1 MIRKASLEVITV
13 MIVLL
18 MSACGSDQDVEK
30 LGDRSRAL
38 FRMGMNDEAMELIQK
53 ALEIEPERFEL
64 LETYWKLRFRQDEG
78 AIERLKELESD
89 HPTNP
94 AYPRLLSLLLNDS
107 TERLDK
113 ARLSMKL
120 DPEEPEV
127 YLVLSD
133 VFIDMEMTDS
143 AVIYCEK
150 ALELDPS
157 MADAS
162 LFLGRLNSGKG
173 DLEGAA
179 AIYRA
184 ILDRGAGSEE
194 FDEAVDRLFSLYWEN
209 EDTSGAIDMA
219 RTALNDVRDPW
230 VLRDIAGTIAEDKIE
245 IELAKALALKAIEGM
260 NTEWI
265 EFVYPE
271 IDASWAAST
280 SRRYRGYMYD
290 TLGFVY
296 YQAGETQKTI
306 NAYEEAITL
315 IPYIDSE
322 ILMKL
327 ASAYEDLGMHDEA
340 IESLLDVLA
349 VSMNEEAKSRL
360 ESIYIGMHGDTTG
373 VHALVI
379 GKRDETTKPA
389 ADFEMVS
396 MNGDMVSLSDF
407 KGKVVLLNFWFPT

>member
-1 MIRKASLEVITV
+1 MIRKGSSEIIVV

-18 MSACGSDQDVEK
+18 MSGCGSDRDVGK

-38 FRMGMNDEAMELIQK
+38 FRMGMIDEAMELIQT
-53 ALEIEPERFEL
+53 ALEIEPERFDL

-78 AIERLKELESD
+78 AIERLRELESD
-89 HPTNP
+89 NPTNP
-94 AYPRLLSLLLNDS
+94 VYPRLLSLLLDDS

-113 ARLSMKL
+113 ARQAMKL

-127 YLVLSD
+127 CLVLSD
-133 VFIDMEMTDS
+133 VFIDMGMTDS
-143 AVIYCEK
+143 AGIYCEK

-157 MADAS
+157 MANAS
-162 LFLGRLNSGKG
+162 LFLGRLSSSKG
-173 DLEGAA
+173 DLEGAVG
-179 AIYRA
+179 IYRSL
-184 ILDRGAGSEE
+184 LDRGAGSEE
-194 FDEAVDRLFSLYWEN
+194 FDTAVDRLFSLYWDN
-209 EDTSGAIDMA
+209 EDTPAALDMA
-219 RTALNDVRDPW
+219 RTALADVRDPW
-230 VLRDIAGTIAEDKIE
+230 VLSQLAGTIAEEKIE
-245 IELAKALALKAIEGM
+245 MELTKNLAMKAIEGM

-296 YQAGETQKTI
+296 SQAGETQKAI
-306 NAYEEAITL
+306 DAYEEAITL

-322 ILMKL
+322 ILIKL

-340 IESLLDVLA
+340 IESLLDILA
-349 VSMNEEAKSRL
+349 VSMNDEAMSQL
-360 ESIYIGMHGDTTG
+360 ETIYIEKHGDTTG
-373 VHALVI
+373 VHALVT
-379 GKRDETTKPA
+379 GKRGEVTEPA
-389 ADFEMVS
+389 TDFEMVG